1 MEELLNHLKTRIT
14 ILEQAIKRAEK
25 DAGSFP
31 CGHLRVSAS
40 RNRCRYYQLTEPG
53 DLVGKYLTKDR
64 SDLAKALAQKD
75 YNEHFLKEAQKE
87 LTALEKTLSKLV
99 KSNADLVYQKL
110 SPGRKKLVDPYI
122 LPDEIY
128 IEEWLSEPFKP
139 NPYMPESRIYD
150 TKRGDMVRSK
160 SEAIIADMLLDLGIP
175 YHYEKP
181 IRLKGGAKRYPDFT
195 LLKVAA
201 REEVYLE
208 HFGLLDDED
217 YRNACLIKMSE
228 YRRNGI
234 YPGKN
239 LLFTY
244 ETTDFPL
251 DIKGFRKML
260 SYLLI

>member
-31 CGHLRVSAS
+31 CGHLRVSTS

-53 DLVGKYLTKDR
+53 DLVGKYLTKDC
-64 SDLAKALAQKD
+64 LVHAKALAQKD
-75 YNEHFLKEAQKE
+75 YNEQFLKEAQKE
-87 LTALEKTLSKLV
+87 LAALEKTLSKLA
-99 KSNADLVYQKL
+99 KSNSDLVYQKL
-110 SPGRKKLVDPYI
+110 SPGRKKLVNPYI
-122 LPDEIY
+122 LPDDIY
-128 IEEWLSEPFKP
+128 IEEWLSESFKP

-217 YRNACLIKMSE
+217 YRA
-228 YRRNGI
+228 
-234 YPGKN
+234 
-239 LLFTY
+239 
-244 ETTDFPL
+244 DFPL

-260 SYLLI
+260 SDLLI

>member
-1 MEELLNHLKTRIT
+1 MYNLLNQLNERVTVLKR
-14 ILEQAIKRAEK
+14 AIKNAEHHCNNYP
-25 DAGSFP
+25 DGR
-31 CGHLRVSAS
+31 LRISS
-40 RNRCRYYQLTEPG
+40 
-53 DLVGKYLTKDR
+53 GKHQIRFYRVTQETDNTGEYISKKNIA
-64 SDLAKALAQKD
+64 LAKALAQKD
-75 YNEHFLKEAQKE
+75 YNEHFLNEAQKE
-87 LTALEKTLSKLV
+87 LTALEKTLSKLTRN
-99 KSNADLVYQKL
+99 NADLVYQKL

-181 IRLKGGAKRYPDFT
+181 IRLKGGANRYPDFT

-201 REEVYLE
+201 REEIYLE

-217 YRNACLIKMSE
+217 YRNACLIKIGE
-228 YRRNGI
+228 FRQNGI

-260 SYLLI
+260 AEIMD

>member
-1 MEELLNHLKTRIT
+1 MNNLLNQLNERVAV
-14 ILEQAIKRAEK
+14 LKRALKNAEHHCSNYPE
-25 DAGSFP
+25 GR
-31 CGHLRVSAS
+31 LRISS
-40 RNRCRYYQLTEPG
+40 
-53 DLVGKYLTKDR
+53 GKRQIRFYHVTQETDITGEYIPKDR

-75 YNEHFLKEAQKE
+75 YNEQFLKEAQKE
-87 LTALEKTLSKLV
+87 LAILQKTLSKLA

-139 NPYMPESRIYD
+139 NPYMPENKIYD

-244 ETTDFPL
+244 ETADFPL